1 MAPSNPVALRGGYNF
16 VTFDYFA
23 PQTNLADLVGY
34 DRNDGSKTAWW
45 KIDNTNK
52 SWKLDKIEEYTSSN
66 GTVING
72 MQYRLNGAARTI
84 LVTTTDGADN
94 GVLQIGHPS
103 DSRGGLIIMGGN
115 EYVSAPGQ
123 VDIRCGNVGSGAI
136 LLQTLGAQP
145 VQVITNGSER
155 LRVDSS
161 GYLNFYSGYPSASSS
176 KNPETDSEAG
186 WFPVKNQAGTTVYIP
201 YYAA

>member
-66 GTVING
+66 GTNV
-72 MQYRLNGAARTI
+72 
-84 LVTTTDGADN
+84 N
-94 GVLQIGHPS
+94 GVILKKSGDAVTWLLNTLDGSDNNTLQIGH
-103 DSRGGLIIMGGN
+103 DTVSRGGLIKLCGN
-115 EYVSAPGQ
+115 EVSGQGGQ
-123 VDIRCGNVGSGAI
+123 VQIIAGNDADGLI
-136 LLQTLGAQP
+136 LLQTSGAQP
-145 VQVITNGSER
+145 IKFTTAASER
-155 LRVDSS
+155 LLIKED
-161 GYLNFYSGYPSASSS
+161 GYLQIGSGYPAGSSS
-176 KNPETDSEAG
+176 KNPESDTEAG
-186 WFPVKNQAGTTVYIP
+186 WLPIKSAAGTVYFIP